1 MSWAAPTDQ
10 PASTTTPSTGGRH
23 RPPTGPQLITYV
35 DRLAGDLTGLRALL
49 TGPLT
54 GAFTGVHVLPFYT
67 PIDGAD
73 AGFDPTDHLSVDAR
87 LGTWDDLA
95 AIAGTHA
102 VMADIIVNHVSD
114 ESPQFLDWVE
124 RGAGSAFD
132 GMFLTFASIFPEGA
146 TEADLTAVYRPRPG
160 LPLTRLRTADGRL
173 HLVWTTFTPH
183 QVDIDVEHPAGWSYL
198 RSIVERLAAA
208 GVRFVRLDAVGYA
221 IKRAGTS
228 CFMLPE
234 TFEFVDRLADELRRH
249 DITVLVEVHGHH
261 RMQIDIAERVDLVYD
276 FALPPLLLDAL
287 YRGDTGPLRGWLAIR
302 PHNAVNVLDTHDGI
316 GVIDIGADPT
326 DPDRPGL
333 LAPELL
339 SELVEEMHRR
349 SNGTSRLATGAAAS
363 NLDLYQ
369 VNCTY
374 FDALGGDEDRYLIAR
389 LVQCLLPGIPQVYYV
404 GLLAGR
410 NDLEL
415 LRRTGVGRDINR
427 HHYASE
433 EVVEALGRSVVQRL
447 LRLLRWRAAHPVF
460 DADPT
465 TAFSVGEAADHELHL
480 VWDDGLHRVEVR
492 IDLARARWR
501 LVETGGTAERTVE
514 SFDDL

>member
-1 MSWAAPTDQ
+1 MTA
-10 PASTTTPSTGGRH
+10 H
-23 RPPTGPQLITYV
+23 TGPQLITYA
-35 DRLAGDLTGLRALL
+35 DRLAGDLTGLRSLL

-73 AGFDPTDHLSVDAR
+73 AGFDPTDHLSVDPR
-87 LGTWDDLA
+87 LGGWDD
-95 AIAGTHA
+95 IAGLADTHA

-114 ESPQFLDWVE
+114 ESPQFLDWVAN
-124 RGAGSAFD
+124 GARSEFD
-132 GMFLTFASIFPEGA
+132 GMFLTFASVFPDGA
-146 TEADLTAVYRPRPG
+146 TEADLTTVYRPRPG
-160 LPLTRLRTADGRL
+160 LPLTRLRTGDGRL
-173 HLVWTTFTPH
+173 HLMWTTFTPH
-183 QVDIDVEHPAGWSYL
+183 QIDIDVEHPAGWGYL
-198 RSIVERLAAA
+198 RSIVEQLAAA

-221 IKRAGTS
+221 IKRRGTS

-234 TFEFVDRLADELRRH
+234 TLEFVDRLAAELRRH

-261 RMQIDIAERVDLVYD
+261 QMQLDIAARVDLVYD

-287 YRGDTGPLRGWLAIR
+287 FRGDSGPLRGWLAIR
-302 PHNAVNVLDTHDGI
+302 PHNAVTVLDTHDGI

-326 DPDRPGL
+326 DPSRPGL

-339 SELVEEMHRR
+339 SDLVEEMHRR

-374 FDALGGDEDRYLIAR
+374 FDALGGDEERYLLAR
-389 LVQCLLPGIPQVYYV
+389 LVQCLIPGIPQVYYV

-410 NDLEL
+410 NDVDL

-427 HHYASE
+427 HHYTAD

-460 DADPT
+460 TADPT
-465 TAFSVGEAADHELHL
+465 TAFSVGEAPDHELHL
-480 VWDDGLHRVEVR
+480 VWDDGQRRVDAW
-492 IDLARARWR
+492 IDLATATWR
-501 LVETGGTAERTVE
+501 LTESDGATMRTAV
-514 SFDDL
+514 SFDEL